1 MKMKWLAILGGPLAG
16 LGVVITLMQIY
27 NRPNEL
33 NPVPLLLAG
42 IACMGVIL
50 IMQLDAIGNAI
61 LQIRQQLEDG
71 RE

>member
-1 MKMKWLAILGGPLAG
+1 MNWWIASLGGALG
-16 LGVVITLMQIY
+16 GIGVVITLVQIY

-33 NPVPLLLAG
+33 TPVPLLLAG